1 MTVDWA
7 MCCLIRDDLAQFYKL
22 YKSYAA
28 HASPTHG
35 WPECIY
41 VESRLGTGDTPHGWA
56 AASYVL
62 MHRNAFVYENEDA
75 LELCWGVHP
84 EWLVDGAHFSVKRA
98 PTRFGTL
105 DLEMKRSGAALSL
118 EYKLAPLTGQPKP
131 REVRVHIPLGVRDE
145 VRSIRINGTE
155 QRVSAGIKIGWGRA
169 MPCRVVHDPDR
180 APGPVLRQGGCR
192 ATCTISAMC
201 TLGITATA

>member
-1 MTVDWA
+1 MTGSLERIAQHSQEDLYTWFKTLNNGDMWTYMTVDWA

-62 MHRNAFVYENEDA
+62 MHRNAFVYENEGA

-105 DLEMKRSGAALSL
+105 DLEMKR
-118 EYKLAPLTGQPKP
+118 
-131 REVRVHIPLGVRDE
+131 LGRWAFA
-145 VRSIRINGTE
+145 RTQACAN
-155 QRVSAGIKIGWGRA
+155 GRA
-169 MPCRVVHDPDR
+169 
-180 APGPVLRQGGCR
+180 AE
-192 ATCTISAMC
+192 AA
-201 TLGITATA
+201 